1 MTVSIKG
8 LLVTFRINDIQQ
20 KNTLDPLQLV
30 SQFVHCYAEC
40 HCAEFRNL
48 FIVMLNVIALNV
60 VVLGV
65 VVLNV
70 VAPAKVRVPCKA
82 FQPSLIFEGRAR
94 SLPNELTQLGF
105 VLTR

>member
-1 MTVSIKG
+1 M
-8 LLVTFRINDIQQ
+8 
-20 KNTLDPLQLV
+20 
-30 SQFVHCYAEC
+30 
-40 HCAEFRNL
+40 

-70 VAPAKVRVPCKA
+70 VAPAIVFVPCKA

-94 SLPNELTQLGF
+94 SLPNELTQPGSG
-105 VLTR
+105 LTR